1 MPLRVNTNITAIN
14 TRRQLL
20 INNRELSKRIERLSS
35 GLRINRASDDAAG
48 LSVSESMRAE
58 LGGFRQAV
66 RNAEHG
72 TNLIQTAE
80 GALNEVSAI
89 LIRMRELSVQSAS
102 STLNDNNRT
111 ALNAEVVQL
120 VAEVDRIASATSYN
134 NINLL
139 SGFGNAISQDLAVST
154 ALVSITTGIVDASI
168 TSAAS
173 GTYRFIDTPIAGN
186 AANADN
192 QITLGNGVTTQ
203 TIDIGTAL
211 DTDGALGSVVATN
224 SSIVANFD
232 RLGIQLTLTGV
243 RAADQF
249 TPASDGYRDGDLNDL
264 VIQVDSGTGGSF
276 QIGPDNRASD
286 RFEVSIRDMRA
297 SGTFLNL
304 SGVSVA
310 TLSSARSLI
319 STVDLAIQSV
329 AQQRGDLGAIQNRL
343 GFTVRSLENTIENVQ
358 ASESTIRDADMA
370 EEVSQFTRAQIL
382 VQASTSLL
390 AQANAI
396 PQNALT
402 LLQ

>member
-14 TRRQLL
+14 TRRQLM
-20 INNRELSKRIERLSS
+20 INNKELSTRIERLSS
-35 GLRINRASDDAAG
+35 GLRINRAADDAAG
-48 LSVSESMRAE
+48 LSVSEGMRAE
-58 LGGFRQAV
+58 LVGLKQAA

-89 LIRMRELSVQSAS
+89 LIRMRELSVQAAS
-102 STLNDNNRT
+102 STLNDNNRS

-134 NINLL
+134 NTSLL
-139 SGFGNAISQDLAVST
+139 SGFGNSVSKDITVST
-154 ALVSITTGIVDASI
+154 SLASNTTGVVDASI
-168 TSAAS
+168 TGAAS
-173 GTYRFIDTPIAGN
+173 GTYTFIDNSAT
-186 AANADN
+186 DS

-211 DTDGALGSVVATN
+211 DTDAATGAVVATS

-232 RLGIQLTLTGV
+232 RLGIQLTLTGA
-243 RAADQF
+243 RNANQF
-249 TPASDGYRDGDLNDL
+249 TPASDGYRDGELDGL
-264 VIQVDSGTGGSF
+264 VLQVDAGTGGSF
-276 QIGPDNRASD
+276 QIGADNTAVD
-286 RFEVSIRDMRA
+286 RFEVNIRDMSA
-297 SGTFLNL
+297 TGAALNL
-304 SGVSVA
+304 AGTSVS
-310 TLSSARSLI
+310 TITSARSLI
-319 STVDLAIQSV
+319 DTVDLAIQTV
-329 AQQRGDLGAIQNRL
+329 AQQRGDLGAVQNRL
-343 GFTVRSLENTIENVQ
+343 GFTIRALENTIENVQ

-382 VQASTSLL
+382 VQAGTSLL

>member
-1 MPLRVNTNITAIN
+1 MPLRVNNNITAIN

-20 INNRELSKRIERLSS
+20 INNRELSQRIERLSS
-35 GLRINRASDDAAG
+35 GLRINRAADDAAG
-48 LSVSESMRAE
+48 LSVSEGMRAE
-58 LGGFRQAV
+58 LVGFKQAV

-89 LIRMRELSVQSAS
+89 LIRMRELSVQAAS
-102 STLNDNNRT
+102 STLNDNNRQ

-120 VAEVDRIASATSYN
+120 VAEVDRIASSTSYN
-134 NINLL
+134 NTALL
-139 SGFGNAISQDLAVST
+139 NGFGNTVSQDVAVST
-154 ALVSITTGIVDASI
+154 SLASSTTGVIDASI
-168 TSAAS
+168 TGAAA
-173 GTYRFIDTPIAGN
+173 GTYTFIDNSA
-186 AANADN
+186 ADN

-203 TIDIGTAL
+203 TIDLGPAL
-211 DTDGALGSVVATN
+211 DNDAAVGGVVATN

-232 RLGIQLTLTGV
+232 RLGIQLTLTGA
-243 RAADQF
+243 RNAGLF
-249 TPASDGYRDGDLNDL
+249 TPPSDGYRDGELDGL
-264 VIQVDSGTGGSF
+264 VLQVDAGTGGSF
-276 QIGPDNRASD
+276 QIGADNTAVD
-286 RFEVSIRDMRA
+286 RFEVSIKDMSA
-297 SGTFLNL
+297 TGTYLNL
-304 SGVSVA
+304 SGASVS
-310 TLSSARSLI
+310 TITSARSLI
-319 STVDLAIQSV
+319 DSVDLAIQTV

-343 GFTVRSLENTIENVQ
+343 GFTVRALENTIENVQ

-382 VQASTSLL
+382 VQSSTSLL